1 MKGMNARTG
10 RPAEDLAHLAQ
21 SISDILT
28 TPMGTRIER
37 RDYGSLLPALIDQPF
52 NDKTR
57 LQLYGATATALMRW
71 EPRIRVSRI
80 AISLGNAGGQF
91 VLDLTCQLV
100 SAFGSGEFT
109 GLTVPLRFRNP

>member
-1 MKGMNARTG
+1 MRGMNAKTG
-10 RPAEDLAHLAQ
+10 TPADDLAHLAQ

-28 TPMGTRIER
+28 TPIGTRIER
-37 RDYGSLLPALIDQPF
+37 RDYGSLLPSLIDQPF

-80 AISLGNAGGQF
+80 AISRGNGDGAF

-100 SAFGSGEFT
+100 SAFGSGEST
-109 GLTVPLRFRNP
+109 GLIVPIRFRNP